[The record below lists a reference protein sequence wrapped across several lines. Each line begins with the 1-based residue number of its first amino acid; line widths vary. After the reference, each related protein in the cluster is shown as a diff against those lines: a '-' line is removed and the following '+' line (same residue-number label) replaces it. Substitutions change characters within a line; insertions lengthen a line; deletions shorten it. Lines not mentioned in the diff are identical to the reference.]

1 MQALRREIGEMQQKR
16 EAAQGALN
24 GMVEAL
30 QMDVTL

>member
-1 MQALRREIGEMQQKR
+1 MSIA
-16 EAAQGALN
+16 EAPQSALN